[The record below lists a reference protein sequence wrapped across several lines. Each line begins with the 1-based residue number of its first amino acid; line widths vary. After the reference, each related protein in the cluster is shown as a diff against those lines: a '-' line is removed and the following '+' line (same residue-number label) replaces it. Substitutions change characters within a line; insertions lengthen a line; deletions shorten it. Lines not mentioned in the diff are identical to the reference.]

1 MIFLVLYTMDNKLIK
16 VILAKEQVFPQTV
29 AEAVLI
35 KNGQVTTLDKILP
48 RKIEQIITS
57 EDSGLVSSREGVSIM
72 INHAN
77 KITPNDI
84 PKSRLIQYDQNGH
97 IIKVEPTKTQT
108 VLVNNTVYS
117 QYDGNTDSNIKFGD
131 DFKVIDNK
139 ISLTWGGR
147 EIKLKN

>member
-139 ISLTWGGR
+139 ISLTWG